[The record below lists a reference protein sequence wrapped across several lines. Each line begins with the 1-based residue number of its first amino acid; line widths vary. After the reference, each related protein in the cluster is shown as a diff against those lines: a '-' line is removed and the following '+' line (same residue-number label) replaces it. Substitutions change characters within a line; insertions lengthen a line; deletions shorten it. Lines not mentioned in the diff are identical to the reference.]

1 MNKFGVN
8 DILLNDFLFHTNTDI
23 EIIDNVK
30 QLDKCT
36 LLITIDNEKYI
47 YDIFAKGTRRIGYD
61 SNNITDEEMMLDFM
75 HRFNSLRKR
84 NGYTILDVSQITTIP
99 TSTLSRYANGETTPS
114 VINLRKIAKALRCKI
129 TDLIVMDYE

>member
-1 MNKFGVN
+1 MNKFGVK

-23 EIIDNVK
+23 ETIDNIK
-30 QLDKCT
+30 QLDECT

-47 YDIFAKGTRRIGYD
+47 YDIFAKGTRRIVYNSD
-61 SNNITDEEMMLDFM
+61 NITDEEMMLDFM
-75 HRFNSLRKR
+75 HCFNSLRKR
-84 NGYTILDVSQITTIP
+84 NGYTILDVSQITKIP

-114 VINLRKIAKALRCKI
+114 VVNLRKIAKALKCKI